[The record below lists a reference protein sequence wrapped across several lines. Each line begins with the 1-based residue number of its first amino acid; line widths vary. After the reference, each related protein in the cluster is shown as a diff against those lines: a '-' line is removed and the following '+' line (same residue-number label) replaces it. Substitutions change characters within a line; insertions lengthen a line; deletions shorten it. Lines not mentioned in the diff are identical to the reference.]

1 MRWTAAALVLVA
13 TLPAR
18 QRPAVLDAFESA
30 NEWRAQPSDGVTL
43 RISSDSGFRG
53 RAMRLDFD
61 FHGHGGYA
69 VAHKAF
75 NVTVPANYEFSFR
88 IRGDAPPNNL
98 EFKLVDPSGDNVWW
112 SNTTGFDFPHTWTE
126 VVRKKRQI
134 TFAWGPKGGG
144 DLTKIAAIEFAITA
158 GTGGK
163 GTVWIDEL
171 QLRPR
176 EPDRPYTLTPTIA
189 ATSEAPGFDA
199 RRMLDADT
207 ATLWQSGST
216 TAPNTTSP
224 PSPTPQAK
232 PKKGAPPPPP
242 PVTLPP
248 NAKQAVVIDFLRSR
262 EFGGLEIDW
271 QPGHFASDYTVD
283 FSPDGRAW
291 ETKYRVTGG
300 NGGHDYLFLPESET
314 RFVRLAIERGPNDTF
329 GLRELTVEPLEW
341 SASRNAFFA
350 AVAKDAPAGS
360 YPKYLS
366 GVQSYWTV
374 AGVDADPAEVLVN
387 EEGMVEAR
395 RGGFSIEPFAYVDDT
410 LFTWHD
416 VKTTQSLAGGHFPE
430 PSVTWAAAN
439 WQLTLAPVAVLGP
452 RDSSIAYLQYRLA
465 NTSRVR
471 RSVRLYLAVRPFQVN
486 PPWQFLNTPGGV
498 ATVRE
503 LSAEGQAVQVN
514 GEAAIVSLT
523 PPNGF
528 GAATFDQG
536 NVVDF
541 LRSGKL
547 PPAPNVRDSFGAAS
561 GALAYTA
568 ELDSGA
574 TAVVELA
581 VPLHPASVAQVERE
595 RVLGARAPRD
605 RVADA
610 RRMWRDAV
618 ERVTIELPPSASRVV
633 NSLYA
638 NLGYI
643 LVNRDHAGL
652 QPGSRSYE
660 RSWIRDG
667 SLEAT
672 AMLRMGRPDVARE
685 FLEWYA
691 GFQYPSGKIPCC
703 VDSRGADPVPEHDS
717 NGEFIYLAAEYWRHT
732 HDRAVAE
739 RVWPNVLR
747 AAGYIDSLRQQRR
760 TPEFQSGEKRVFYG
774 ILPPSISHEGYSAKP
789 AHSYWDDFFA
799 LRGLK
804 DAVVLAHALSRPEEA
819 QLIVVRDEFRR
830 DLYAS
835 IQLAMA
841 QRRIDFIPGAA
852 DLGDFDAT
860 STTIAVAPVGE
871 LGLMPET
878 IARALDRTFDKYWDE
893 FVARR
898 DGTKSWESYTPYELR
913 AVGTMVRL
921 GKRDR
926 AQALLDWF
934 FKDQRPPAWYQWA
947 EVVWR
952 DPATPKFIGDMP
964 HTWVG
969 SDYIRSALDMLAY
982 EREADS
988 SLVIG
993 AGIPESWVMEKPGVT
1008 VRRLS
1013 THYGPL
1019 SYTIRN
1025 ETGRVRVSMSTGL
1038 TIPPGGIVVQSPFAQ
1053 PAHEVRV
1060 NGVLTPL
1067 GPTGGV
1073 VVRSLPAEV
1082 VFRP

>member
-1 MRWTAAALVLVA
+1 MRWVAAALLLAGA
-13 TLPAR
+13 TSTTATTPSAQKPAL
-18 QRPAVLDAFESA
+18 LDAFESVKD
-30 NEWRAQPSDGVTL
+30 WRASPSDGVSL
-43 RISSDSGFRG
+43 RVSSDSGFRG

-61 FHGHGGYA
+61 FHGGGGYA
-69 VAHKAF
+69 VVRRAF
-75 NVTVPANYEFSFR
+75 NFTVPANYEFAFR
-88 IRGDAPPNNL
+88 IRGDAPPNTL
-98 EFKLVDPSGDNVWW
+98 EFKLIDPSGDNVWW
-112 SNTTGFDFPHTWTE
+112 SNQPGFELPRAWTE
-126 VVRKKRQI
+126 VVRKKRHI

-144 DLTKIAAIEFAITA
+144 DLTRVAAIEFSITA

-176 EPDRPYTLTPTIA
+176 EPDRPYALIPTVT
-189 ATSEAPGFDA
+189 ATSEALGFEA
-199 RRMLDADT
+199 RRALDGDT
-207 ATLWQSGST
+207 ATLWQSST
-216 TAPNTTSP
+216 VPVPSAPAP
-224 PSPTPQAK
+224 PAPR
-232 PKKGAPPPPP
+232 GAPPP
-242 PVTLPP
+242 VVLPP
-248 NAKQAVVIDFLRSR
+248 NARQAVQVDFLRGR
-262 EFGGLEIDW
+262 EFGGLEVQW
-271 QPGHFASDYTVD
+271 EPGHQASDYTID
-283 FSPDGRAW
+283 FSPDGRTW
-291 ETKYRVTGG
+291 ETRYRVAGG
-300 NGGHDYLFLPESET
+300 NGGRDYIYLPESDT
-314 RFVRLAIERGPNDTF
+314 RFVRLALERGPSDTF
-329 GLRELTVEPLEW
+329 GLREISVEPLEW
-341 SASRNAFFA
+341 AASKNAFFTA
-350 AVAKDAPAGS
+350 IAKDAAPGS
-360 YPKYLS
+360 YPKYMS
-366 GVQSYWTV
+366 SVQSYWTV
-374 AGVDADPAEVLVN
+374 AGVDGDQAEVLVN
-387 EEGMVEAR
+387 EEGMVEAQK
-395 RGGFSIEPFAYVDDT
+395 GGFSVEPFVYVGGK
-410 LFTWHD
+410 LFTWRD
-416 VKTTQSLAGGHFPE
+416 VKTTQSLAGSHFPE
-430 PSVTWAAAN
+430 PTVTWTADE
-439 WQLTLAPVAVLGP
+439 WQLTLAPVAVLGA

-465 NTSRVR
+465 NTGR
-471 RSVRLYLAVRPFQVN
+471 RRQAMRLYLAIRPFQVN

-498 ATVRE
+498 ATIRQ
-503 LSAEGQAVQVN
+503 LAAEGQVVRVN
-514 GEAAIVSLT
+514 GETVAVSLT

-536 NVVDF
+536 NIVDY
-541 LRSGKL
+541 LREGTL
-547 PPAPNVRDSFGAAS
+547 PSSSSIQDTFGHAS

-568 ELDSGA
+568 DVDSGA
-574 TAVVELA
+574 AAVVEVAL
-581 VPLHPASVAQVERE
+581 PLHAASLPQVERE

-610 RRMWRDAV
+610 RRVWREGL
-618 ERVTIELPPSASRVV
+618 ERVTIELPSSASRVV
-633 NSLYA
+633 SSLYA
-638 NLGYI
+638 NLGFI

-672 AMLRMGRPDVARE
+672 ALLRMGRPDVARE

-691 GFQYPSGKIPCC
+691 GFQYPNGKVPCC

-732 HDRAVAE
+732 HDRAVAD
-739 RVWPNVLR
+739 RIWPNVFR
-747 AAGYIDSLRQQRR
+747 AALYIDSLRQQRR
-760 TPEFQSGEKRVFYG
+760 KPEFQSGDKRAFYG

-789 AHSYWDDFFA
+789 MHSYWDDFFA

-804 DAVVLAHALSRPEEA
+804 DAVDLAHALSRPEEA
-819 QLIVVRDEFRR
+819 QLMTLRDEFRR

-835 IQLAMA
+835 IQFAMA
-841 QRRIDFIPGAA
+841 QHRIDFIPGAA

-871 LGLMPET
+871 LGRMPET
-878 IARALDRTFDKYWDE
+878 VARALERTFDRYWDE

-898 DGTKSWESYTPYELR
+898 DGTKPWESYTPYELR

-926 AQALLDWF
+926 AHALLDWF
-934 FKDQRPPAWYQWA
+934 FKDQRPAGWYQWA

-969 SDYIRSALDMLAY
+969 SDYIRSVLDMFAY

-993 AGIPESWVMEKPGVT
+993 AGIPESWVTEKPGVT

-1025 ETGRVRVSMSTGL
+1025 ESGRARVSMSAGL
-1038 TIPPGGIVVQSPFAQ
+1038 TTPPGGIVVYSPFTR
-1053 PAHEVRV
+1053 PVSEVRV
-1060 NGVLTPL
+1060 NGVLSAV
-1067 GPTGGV
+1067 GPSGGV
-1073 VVRSLPAEV
+1073 LVRSLPAEV

>member
-1 MRWTAAALVLVA
+1 MRRVAAALLLAGGMSTAGTVGSEPGA
-13 TLPAR
+13 QKPAL
-18 QRPAVLDAFESA
+18 LDGFESVKD
-30 NEWRAQPSDGVTL
+30 WRAQPSDGVSL
-43 RISSDSGFRG
+43 RVSSDSGFRG

-61 FHGHGGYA
+61 FHGGGGYA
-69 VAHKAF
+69 VVHRAF
-75 NVTVPANYEFSFR
+75 NFTVPANYEFSFR
-88 IRGDAPPNNL
+88 IRGDAPPNTL

-112 SNTTGFDFPHTWTE
+112 SNQPGFEFPRAWTE

-134 TFAWGPKGGG
+134 VFAWGPKGGG
-144 DLTKIAAIEFAITA
+144 DLTRVAAIEFSITA

-176 EPDRPYTLTPTIA
+176 EPDRPYALTPAVT
-189 ATSEAPGFDA
+189 ATSESTGFEA
-199 RRMLDADT
+199 RRALDRDT
-207 ATLWQSGST
+207 T
-216 TAPNTTSP
+216 TGWRSSAGPAPTAAASP
-224 PSPTPQAK
+224 SAR
-232 PKKGAPPPPP
+232 GAPVRPA
-242 PVTLPP
+242 LPP
-248 NAKQAVVIDFLRSR
+248 NARQAVQIDFLRSR
-262 EFGGLEIDW
+262 EFGGLELDW
-271 QPGHFASDYTVD
+271 EPGHEASDYTVD

-291 ETKYRVTGG
+291 ETRYRVTGG
-300 NGGHDYLFLPESET
+300 NGGRDYIYLPESDT
-314 RFVRLAIERGPNDTF
+314 RFVRLAIERGPSDSF
-329 GLRELTVEPLEW
+329 GLREVAVEPLEW
-341 SASRNAFFA
+341 SASKNAFFE
-350 AVAKDAPAGS
+350 AVAKDAPAGN
-360 YPKYLS
+360 YPKYFT

-374 AGVDADPAEVLVN
+374 AGVDGDPAEVLVN

-395 RGGFSIEPFAYVDDT
+395 KGGFSIEPFVYVGDR
-410 LFTWHD
+410 LFTWRD
-416 VKTTQSLAGGHFPE
+416 VKTSQSLAGSHFPE
-430 PSVTWAAAN
+430 PSVTWTAGD
-439 WQLTLAPVAVLGP
+439 WTLTLAPVAVLGT

-465 NTSRVR
+465 SADRER
-471 RSVRLYLAVRPFQVN
+471 KPMRLYLAIRPFQVN
-486 PPWQFLNTPGGV
+486 PPWQFLNTVGGV
-498 ATVRE
+498 ASVHQ
-503 LSAEGQAVQVN
+503 LAAEGQVVRVN
-514 GEAAIVSLT
+514 GETVAVSLT

-536 NVVDF
+536 NVVDY
-541 LRSGKL
+541 LRAGT
-547 PPAPNVRDSFGAAS
+547 PPPNASVQDPFGHAS
-561 GALAYTA
+561 GALAYNVQV
-568 ELDSGA
+568 DSGA
-574 TAVVELA
+574 IAVVEVA
-581 VPLHPASVAQVERE
+581 VPLHAASVSHVERE

-610 RRMWRDAV
+610 RNIWRDKI
-618 ERVTIELPPSASRVV
+618 ERVTIELPVSAARVV
-633 NSLYA
+633 NTLYA
-638 NLGYI
+638 NIGYI

-672 AMLRMGRPDVARE
+672 ALLRMGRADVARE

-691 GFQYPSGKIPCC
+691 GYQYPNGKVPCC

-747 AAGYIDSLRQQRR
+747 AALYIDSLRQQRR
-760 TPEFQSGEKRVFYG
+760 KPEFQTGDKRAFYG

-789 AHSYWDDFFA
+789 MHSYWDDFFA

-804 DAVVLAHALSRPEEA
+804 DAAELAHVLSRPEEP
-819 QLIVVRDEFRR
+819 QLVVLRDEFRR

-835 IQLAMA
+835 IQFAMVHH
-841 QRRIDFIPGAA
+841 RIDFIPGAA

-860 STTIAVAPVGE
+860 STTIAVSPVGE
-871 LGLMPET
+871 LGRMPDT
-878 IARALDRTFDKYWDE
+878 VARALERTFDRYWGD

-898 DGTKSWESYTPYELR
+898 DGTKPWENYTPYELR
-913 AVGTMVRL
+913 TVGTMVRL
-921 GKRDR
+921 GRRDH
-926 AQALLDWF
+926 AHALLDWF
-934 FKDQRPPAWYQWA
+934 FRDQRPAAWYQWA

-969 SDYIRSALDMLAY
+969 SDYIRSVLDMFAY

-1008 VRRLS
+1008 IRRLS

-1025 ETGRVRVSMSTGL
+1025 ESGRARVSMSAGL
-1038 TIPPGGIVVQSPFAQ
+1038 TIPPGGLVVHSPFTK
-1053 PAHEVRV
+1053 PVSEVRV
-1060 NGVLTPL
+1060 NGAVSAV
-1067 GPTGGV
+1067 GQSGGV
-1073 VVRSLPAEV
+1073 LVRSLPAEV

>member
-1 MRWTAAALVLVA
+1 MRRSAAALLLTAVMG
-13 TLPAR
+13 TRSPEQKPAM
-18 QRPAVLDAFESA
+18 LDAFESVKD
-30 NEWRAQPSDGVTL
+30 WRAQPSDGVSL
-43 RISSDSGFRG
+43 RVSSDSGFRG

-61 FHGHGGYA
+61 FHGGGGYA
-69 VAHKAF
+69 VVHKAF
-75 NVTVPANYEFSFR
+75 NFTVPANYEFSFR
-88 IRGDAPPNNL
+88 IRGDAPPNTI
-98 EFKLVDPSGDNVWW
+98 EIKLVDPSGENVWW
-112 SNTTGFDFPHTWTE
+112 SNQPGFEFPRAWTE
-126 VVRKKRQI
+126 IVRKKRHI

-144 DLTKIAAIEFAITA
+144 ELTRVAAIEFSITA
-158 GTGGK
+158 GTGAK
-163 GTVWIDEL
+163 GTVWIDDL

-176 EPDRPYTLTPTIA
+176 EPDRPYTLTPAVT
-189 ATSEAPGFDA
+189 ATSEATGFEA
-199 RRMLDADT
+199 RRALDGDT
-207 ATLWQSGST
+207 TSLWRSSTALASIAPAT
-216 TAPNTTSP
+216 TAPR
-224 PSPTPQAK
+224 
-232 PKKGAPPPPP
+232 GGPP
-242 PVTLPP
+242 PVALPP
-248 NAKQAVVIDFLRSR
+248 NVRQVLLVDFLRNR
-262 EFGGLEIDW
+262 EFGGLELEW
-271 QPGHFASDYTVD
+271 EPAHQATDYTID
-283 FSPDGRAW
+283 FSPDGRIW
-291 ETKYRVTGG
+291 ETRYRVAAG
-300 NGGHDYLFLPESET
+300 NGGKDFIYLPESDT
-314 RFVRLAIERGPNDTF
+314 RFVRLALERGPSDTF
-329 GLRELTVEPLEW
+329 GLREVTVEPLAW
-341 SASRNAFFA
+341 SASKNAFFT
-350 AVAKDAPAGS
+350 AVAGDAPAGN

-374 AGVDADPAEVLVN
+374 AGVDGDQAEVLVN

-395 RGGFSIEPFAYVDDT
+395 KGGFSVEPFVYVGGK

-416 VKTTQSLAGGHFPE
+416 VKTTQSLAGPHFPE
-430 PSVTWAAAN
+430 PSVTWTADG
-439 WQLTLAPVAVLGP
+439 WELTLAPVAVLGG

-465 NTSRVR
+465 NTGRER
-471 RSVRLYLAVRPFQVN
+471 KAVRLYLAIRPFQVN

-498 ATVRE
+498 ATIRQ
-503 LSAEGQAVQVN
+503 LSAEGQVVRVN
-514 GEAAIVSLT
+514 GETVAVSLT

-536 NVVDF
+536 NAVDY
-541 LRSGKL
+541 LREGTL
-547 PPAPNVRDSFGAAS
+547 PPNLNVEDAFGHAS

-568 ELDSGA
+568 DVDSSA
-574 TAVVELA
+574 AAVVELA
-581 VPLHPASVAQVERE
+581 LPLHAASVSQVERE

-610 RRMWRDAV
+610 RRAWRDAI

-633 NSLYA
+633 SSLYA
-638 NLGYI
+638 NLAYI

-672 AMLRMGRPDVARE
+672 ALLRMGRPAVARE

-691 GFQYPSGKIPCC
+691 GYQYPNGKVPCC
-703 VDSRGADPVPEHDS
+703 VDARGADPVPEHDS

-732 HDRAVAE
+732 RDRAVAD

-747 AAGYIDSLRQQRR
+747 AALYIDSLRQQRR
-760 TPEFQSGEKRVFYG
+760 KPEFQSGDKRAFYG

-789 AHSYWDDFFA
+789 MHSYWDDFFA

-804 DAVVLAHALSRPEEA
+804 DAVELAHALSRPEEL
-819 QLIVVRDEFRR
+819 QLVTLRDEFRR

-835 IQLAMA
+835 IQVAMA
-841 QRRIDFIPGAA
+841 QHRIDFIPGAA

-871 LGLMPET
+871 LGRMPDSV
-878 IARALDRTFDKYWDE
+878 ARALERTFDRYWGE

-898 DGTKSWESYTPYELR
+898 DGTKPWENYTPYELR
-913 AVGTMVRL
+913 TVGTMVRL

-926 AQALLDWF
+926 AHALLDWF
-934 FKDQRPPAWYQWA
+934 FKDQRPAEWYQWA
-947 EVVWR
+947 EVVWH

-969 SDYIRSALDMLAY
+969 SDYIRSVLDMFAY

-993 AGIPESWVMEKPGVT
+993 AGIPEAWVLEKPGVT

-1025 ETGRVRVSMSTGL
+1025 ESGRVRVSMSTGL
-1038 TIPPGGIVVQSPFAQ
+1038 TVPPGGLVVHSPLAQ
-1053 PAHEVRV
+1053 PARETRV
-1060 NGVLTPL
+1060 NGVLTSL

>member
-1 MRWTAAALVLVA
+1 MKLAAALLLASVTGTA
-13 TLPAR
+13 PAA
-18 QRPAVLDAFESA
+18 QKPALLDAFESVKD
-30 NEWRAQPSDGVTL
+30 WRAQPSDGVAL
-43 RISSDSGFRG
+43 RVSTDSGFRG

-61 FHGHGGYA
+61 FRGGGGYA
-69 VAHKAF
+69 VVHRAF
-75 NVTVPANYEFSFR
+75 NLTVPANYEFSFR
-88 IRGDAPPNNL
+88 IRGDAPPNTL
-98 EFKLVDPSGDNVWW
+98 ELKLIDPSGDNVWW
-112 SNTTGFDFPHTWTE
+112 SNQPGFEFPRAWTE
-126 VVRKKRQI
+126 VVRKKRHI

-144 DLTKIAAIEFAITA
+144 ELTRVAAIEFSITA

-176 EPDRPYTLTPTIA
+176 EPDGPYALTPTVT
-189 ATSEAPGFDA
+189 ATSEVTGFEP
-199 RRMLDADT
+199 RRALDGDT
-207 ATLWQSGST
+207 TTLWRSSAGP
-216 TAPNTTSP
+216 APSAP
-224 PSPTPQAK
+224 AAPSPR
-232 PKKGAPPPPP
+232 GAPPP
-242 PVTLPP
+242 VALPP
-248 NAKQAVVIDFLRSR
+248 NVRQVLLVDFLRNR
-262 EFGGLEIDW
+262 EFGGLELEW
-271 QPGHFASDYTVD
+271 EPAHQATDYTID
-283 FSPDGRAW
+283 FSPDGRIW
-291 ETKYRVTGG
+291 DTRYRVAGG
-300 NGGHDYLFLPESET
+300 NGGKDFIYLPESDT
-314 RFVRLAIERGPNDTF
+314 RFVRLALERGPSDTF
-329 GLRELTVEPLEW
+329 GLREVTVEPLAW
-341 SASRNAFFA
+341 SASKNAFFT
-350 AVAKDAPAGS
+350 AVAGDAPAGN
-360 YPKYLS
+360 YPKYLG

-374 AGVDADPAEVLVN
+374 AGVDGDQAEVLVN

-395 RGGFSIEPFAYVDDT
+395 KGGFSVEPFVYVGGK

-416 VKTTQSLAGGHFPE
+416 VKTTQSLAGSHFPE
-430 PSVTWAAAN
+430 PSVTWTADG
-439 WQLTLAPVAVLGP
+439 WQLTLAPVAVLGG

-465 NTSRVR
+465 NTGRER
-471 RSVRLYLAVRPFQVN
+471 KAVRLYLAIRPFQVN
-486 PPWQFLNTPGGV
+486 PSWQFLNTPGGV
-498 ATVRE
+498 ATIRQ
-503 LSAEGQAVQVN
+503 LSGEGQVVRVN
-514 GEAAIVSLT
+514 GETVAVSLT

-528 GAATFDQG
+528 GAATYDQG
-536 NVVDF
+536 NVVDY
-541 LRSGKL
+541 LREGTL
-547 PPAPNVRDSFGAAS
+547 PPGLNVEDAFGHAS

-568 ELDSGA
+568 DVDSGSA
-574 TAVVELA
+574 AVVEIAL
-581 VPLHPASVAQVERE
+581 PLHAASLSQVDRE

-610 RRMWRDAV
+610 RRMWRDGI
-618 ERVTIELPPSASRVV
+618 ERVTIELPASASRVV
-633 NSLYA
+633 NTLYA

-672 AMLRMGRPDVARE
+672 ALLRMGRPDVARE

-691 GFQYPSGKIPCC
+691 GYQYPNGKVPCC

-732 HDRAVAE
+732 HDRAVAD

-747 AAGYIDSLRQQRR
+747 AALYIDSLRQQRR
-760 TPEFQSGEKRVFYG
+760 KPEFQSGDKRAFYG

-789 AHSYWDDFFA
+789 MHSYWDDFFA

-804 DAVVLAHALSRPEEA
+804 DAAELAHVLSRPEEI
-819 QLIVVRDEFRR
+819 QLIALRDEFRR

-841 QRRIDFIPGAA
+841 QHRIDFIPGAA

-871 LGLMPET
+871 LGRMPET
-878 IARALDRTFDKYWDE
+878 VARALERTFDRYWDE

-898 DGTKSWESYTPYELR
+898 DGTKPWENYTPYELR
-913 AVGTMVRL
+913 TVGTMVRL
-921 GKRDR
+921 GNRER
-926 AQALLDWF
+926 AHALLDWF
-934 FKDQRPPAWYQWA
+934 FRDQRPAAWYQWA
-947 EVVWR
+947 EVVWH

-969 SDYIRSALDMLAY
+969 SDYIRSVLDMFAY

-1008 VRRLS
+1008 IRRLS

-1025 ETGRVRVSMSTGL
+1025 ESGRARVSMSTGL
-1038 TIPPGGIVVQSPFAQ
+1038 TIPPGGIVVHSPFTK
-1053 PAHEVRV
+1053 PVSEVRV
-1060 NGVLTPL
+1060 NGALSAV
-1067 GPTGGV
+1067 GPSGGV
-1073 VVRSLPAEV
+1073 LVRSLPAEV

>member
-1 MRWTAAALVLVA
+1 MRWWAPALLLTGA
-13 TLPAR
+13 IGTGSPEQKPTL
-18 QRPAVLDAFESA
+18 LDAFESVKD
-30 NEWRAQPSDGVTL
+30 WRATPSDGVSLQVST
-43 RISSDSGFRG
+43 DSGFRG

-61 FHGHGGYA
+61 FHGRGGYA
-69 VAHKAF
+69 VVHRTF
-75 NVTVPANYEFSFR
+75 NFTVPANYEFSFR
-88 IRGDAPPNNL
+88 IRGDAPANTL
-98 EFKLVDPSGDNVWW
+98 EFKLIDPSGDNVWW
-112 SNTTGFDFPHTWTE
+112 SNQPAFEFPRAWTE

-134 TFAWGPKGGG
+134 MFAWGPKGGG
-144 DLTKIAAIEFAITA
+144 ELARVAAIEFSITA

-176 EPDRPYTLTPTIA
+176 EPDRPYALTPTVT
-189 ATSEAPGFDA
+189 ATSEAAGFEA
-199 RRMLDADT
+199 RRALDGDRT
-207 ATLWQSGST
+207 TLWRSA
-216 TAPNTTSP
+216 TAPAPTTP
-224 PSPTPQAK
+224 PTPT
-232 PKKGAPPPPP
+232 PKGAPPS
-242 PVTLPP
+242 VVLPP
-248 NAKQAVVIDFLRSR
+248 NARQAVQVDFLQNR
-262 EFGGLEIDW
+262 EFGGLEVEW
-271 QPGHFASDYTVD
+271 EPGHQASDYTVD
-283 FSPDGRAW
+283 FSPDGKIW
-291 ETKYRVTGG
+291 ETRYRVAGG
-300 NGGHDYLFLPESET
+300 NGGRDYIYLPESET
-314 RFVRLAIERGPNDTF
+314 RFVRLALERGPSDTF
-329 GLRELTVEPLEW
+329 GLHEITVEPLTW
-341 SASRNAFFA
+341 SASKNDFFA
-350 AVAKDAPAGS
+350 AVARDAPPGS
-360 YPKYLS
+360 YPKYLG

-374 AGVDADPAEVLVN
+374 AGADGDQAEVLVN

-395 RGGFSIEPFAYVDDT
+395 KGGFSVEPFVFVGGK
-410 LFTWHD
+410 LSTWRD
-416 VKTTQSLAGGHFPE
+416 VKTTQSLAGSHFPE
-430 PSVTWAAAN
+430 PSVVWTADD
-439 WQLTLAPVAVLGP
+439 WQLTLAPIAVLGG

-465 NTSRVR
+465 NTGR
-471 RSVRLYLAVRPFQVN
+471 RRQAMRLYLAIRPFQVN

-498 ATVRE
+498 ATIRQLAADGQVVR
-503 LSAEGQAVQVN
+503 VN
-514 GEAAIVSLT
+514 GEMGAMSLT

-536 NVVDF
+536 NIVDF
-541 LRSGKL
+541 LRDGSL
-547 PPAPNVRDSFGAAS
+547 PSVSSVQDPFGQAS

-568 ELDSGA
+568 DVDSGA
-574 TAVVELA
+574 AVVVELA
-581 VPLHPASVAQVERE
+581 LPLQEASISQLEGE

-610 RRMWRDAV
+610 RRLWRDAI

-638 NLGYI
+638 NLGYV

-672 AMLRMGRPDVARE
+672 ALLRMGRPDVARQ

-691 GFQYPSGKIPCC
+691 GFQYPNGKVPCC
-703 VDSRGADPVPEHDS
+703 VDARGADPVPEHDS

-732 HDRAVAE
+732 HDRAVAD
-739 RVWPNVLR
+739 RIWPNVMR
-747 AAGYIDSLRQQRR
+747 AALYIDSLRQQRR
-760 TPEFQSGEKRVFYG
+760 KPEFQSGDKRAFYG

-789 AHSYWDDFFA
+789 MHSYWDDFFA

-804 DAVVLAHALSRPEEA
+804 DAVELAHALSRPEEP
-819 QLIVVRDEFRR
+819 QLMSLRDEFRR

-835 IQLAMA
+835 IQFAMA
-841 QRRIDFIPGAA
+841 QHRIDFIPGAA

-860 STTIAVAPVGE
+860 STTIAVTPVAE
-871 LGLMPET
+871 LGRMPDSV
-878 IARALDRTFDKYWDE
+878 AHALDRTFDRYWSE

-898 DGTKSWESYTPYELR
+898 DGTKPWESYTPYELR
-913 AVGTMVRL
+913 AVGTLVRL

-926 AQALLDWF
+926 AHELLDWF
-934 FKDQRPPAWYQWA
+934 FKGQRPSEWYQWA

-969 SDYIRSALDMLAY
+969 SDYIRSLLDMFAY

-993 AGIPESWVMEKPGVT
+993 AGIPEAWVMEKPGVT

-1019 SYTIRN
+1019 SYTVRN
-1025 ETGRVRVSMSTGL
+1025 ENGRARVSMSAGL
-1038 TIPPGGIVVQSPFAQ
+1038 TIPPGGIIVYSPFAK
-1053 PAHEVRV
+1053 PVGEVRV
-1060 NGVLTPL
+1060 NGVPSAA
-1067 GPTGGV
+1067 GPSGGV
-1073 VVRSLPAEV
+1073 LVRSLPAEV

>member
-1 MRWTAAALVLVA
+1 MRWWAPALLLTGA
-13 TLPAR
+13 MGTRPPEQKPTL
-18 QRPAVLDAFESA
+18 LDAFETVKD
-30 NEWRAQPSDGVTL
+30 WRASPSDGVSL
-43 RISSDSGFRG
+43 QVSSDSGLRG

-61 FHGHGGYA
+61 FHGTGGYA
-69 VAHKAF
+69 VVHRAF
-75 NVTVPANYEFSFR
+75 NFTVPANYEFSFR
-88 IRGDAPPNNL
+88 IRGNAPPNTL
-98 EFKLVDPSGDNVWW
+98 EFKLIDPSGDNVWW
-112 SNTTGFDFPHTWTE
+112 SNQAGFEFRRAWTE

-144 DLTKIAAIEFAITA
+144 ELTRVAAIEFSITA

-176 EPDRPYTLTPTIA
+176 EPDRPYALTPAIT
-189 ATSEAPGFDA
+189 ATSEAAGFEA
-199 RRMLDADT
+199 RLALDADT
-207 ATLWQSGST
+207 TTLWRSFA
-216 TAPNTTSP
+216 APV
-224 PSPTPQAK
+224 PTMP
-232 PKKGAPPPPP
+232 APPPPKGALP
-242 PVTLPP
+242 PVSLPP
-248 NAKQAVVIDFLRSR
+248 NARQAVQIDFLQSR
-262 EFGGLEIDW
+262 EFGGLEVEW
-271 QPGHFASDYTVD
+271 EPGHQASDYTVD
-283 FSPDGRAW
+283 FSPDGRTW
-291 ETKYRVTGG
+291 ETRYRVAGG
-300 NGGHDYLFLPESET
+300 NGGRDYIYLPESET
-314 RFVRLAIERGPNDTF
+314 RFVRLALERGPSDTF
-329 GLRELTVEPLEW
+329 GLREMTVDPHAW
-341 SASRNAFFA
+341 SASKNAFFA

-374 AGVDADPAEVLVN
+374 AGADSDPAEVLVN
-387 EEGMVEAR
+387 EEGTVEAR
-395 RGGFSIEPFAYVDDT
+395 KGGFSIEPFVFVGGK
-410 LFTWHD
+410 LSTWHD
-416 VKTTQSLAGGHFPE
+416 VKTTQSLAGSHFPE
-430 PSVTWAAAN
+430 PSVAWTADD
-439 WQLTLAPVAVLGP
+439 WQLTLAPVAVLGA

-465 NTSRVR
+465 NAGHGR
-471 RSVRLYLAVRPFQVN
+471 RAMRLYLAIRPFQVN
-486 PPWQFLNTPGGV
+486 PSWQFLNTPGGV
-498 ATVRE
+498 ATIRQLAGDGQVVR
-503 LSAEGQAVQVN
+503 VN
-514 GEAAIVSLT
+514 GETAAVSLT

-541 LRSGKL
+541 LRDGSL
-547 PPAPNVRDSFGAAS
+547 PPTTSVQDPFGHAS
-561 GALAYTA
+561 GAFVYTA
-568 ELDSGA
+568 DVDSGA
-574 TAVVELA
+574 AAVVELA
-581 VPLHPASVAQVERE
+581 LPLHEASLSQLERE

-605 RVADA
+605 RAADA
-610 RRMWRDAV
+610 RRLWRDAI
-618 ERVTIELPPSASRVV
+618 ERVTIELPPSAARVV
-633 NSLYA
+633 NTLYA

-672 AMLRMGRPDVARE
+672 ALLRMGRADVARE
-685 FLEWYA
+685 FLDWYA
-691 GFQYPSGKIPCC
+691 GFQYPHGKVPCC
-703 VDSRGADPVPEHDS
+703 VDARGADPVPEHDS

-739 RVWPNVLR
+739 RIWPNVLR
-747 AAGYIDSLRQQRR
+747 AALYIDSLRQQRR
-760 TPEFQSGEKRVFYG
+760 KPEFQSGDKRAFYG

-789 AHSYWDDFFA
+789 MHSYWDDFFG

-804 DAVVLAHALSRPEEA
+804 DAVELAHALSRAEEP
-819 QLIVVRDEFRR
+819 QLMTLRDEFRR

-835 IQLAMA
+835 IQFAMA
-841 QRRIDFIPGAA
+841 QHRIDFIPGAA

-860 STTIAVAPVGE
+860 STTIAVAPLGE
-871 LGLMPET
+871 LGRMPDSV
-878 IARALDRTFDKYWDE
+878 AHALDRTFDRYWGE

-898 DGTKSWESYTPYELR
+898 DGTKPWESYTPYELR
-913 AVGTMVRL
+913 VVGTMVRL

-926 AQALLDWF
+926 AHTLLDWF
-934 FKDQRPPAWYQWA
+934 FKDQRPPEWYQWA

-969 SDYIRSALDMLAY
+969 SDYIRSLLDMLAY

-993 AGIPESWVMEKPGVT
+993 AGIPEAWVMEKPGVT

-1025 ETGRVRVSMSTGL
+1025 ENGRARVSMSAGL
-1038 TIPPGGIVVQSPFAQ
+1038 TIPPGGIVVHSPFVK
-1053 PAHEVRV
+1053 PVSEVRV
-1060 NGVLTPL
+1060 NGVPSAA
-1067 GPTGGV
+1067 GPSGGV
-1073 VVRSLPAEV
+1073 LVRSLPAEV